1 MRKIVLAICFTST
14 LAMAADWKISLKPRA
29 DLKADAPVPVE
40 VTVKDAKG
48 APVDGAQVQLVLT
61 MVEMDHGASK
71 FDATQVRPGVYEAK
85 PKFMMGGKWNIE
97 MRAKK
102 GSDSATAK
110 QQVEVED
117 Q

>member
-1 MRKIVLAICFTST
+1 MRKIVLAMCLTSA
-14 LAMAADWKISLKPRA
+14 LAIAADWKITLKPRA
-29 DLKADAPVPVE
+29 DLKADVPVPVE

-48 APVDGAQVQLVLT
+48 APVEGAQVELVLT

-71 FDATQVRPGVYEAK
+71 FPATQVRPGVYEAK
-85 PKFMMGGKWNIE
+85 PKFMMGGKWNVE

-102 GSDSATAK
+102 GPESASAK

-117 Q
+117 